1 MTAATVKKKKPT
13 AAEGEENL
21 VRSVRSALGL
31 SQGEF
36 GLFLGV
42 HDQTVWRWEKG
53 QFAPTPMQEQILQVT
68 REVLDG
74 PQSAATAAVV
84 RDTLRG
90 VETVAGDTPGVV
102 QRVPP
107 SRPELAPLRAV
118 YAVLH
123 AWTCARAVT

>member
-1 MTAATVKKKKPT
+1 MTTAVKKKKPV
-13 AAEGEENL
+13 EGEENL

-36 GLFLGV
+36 GMFLGV

-90 VETVAGDTPGVV
+90 LDAAPGMA
-102 QRVPP
+102 QPP

>member
-1 MTAATVKKKKPT
+1 MTTAVKKKKP
-13 AAEGEENL
+13 AVEGEENL

-31 SQGEF
+31 SQGAF
-36 GLFLGV
+36 GMFLGV

-90 VETVAGDTPGVV
+90 LDAAPGAA
-102 QRVPP
+102 QPP

-123 AWTCARAVT
+123 AWTCARAAT